1 VSSPLDAR
9 ATRDS
14 RAVGTAAALDRR
26 LDGKTL
32 RFSSAGSGIVTD
44 VQTGTQWDISGRAIA
59 GRLRRAQLHR
69 LHDLQAFWFAVAAF
83 VPQARLVER

>member
-1 VSSPLDAR
+1 
-9 ATRDS
+9 
-14 RAVGTAAALDRR
+14 
-26 LDGKTL
+26 
-32 RFSSAGSGIVTD
+32 
-44 VQTGTQWDISGRAIA
+44 VQTGTRWDISGRAIA